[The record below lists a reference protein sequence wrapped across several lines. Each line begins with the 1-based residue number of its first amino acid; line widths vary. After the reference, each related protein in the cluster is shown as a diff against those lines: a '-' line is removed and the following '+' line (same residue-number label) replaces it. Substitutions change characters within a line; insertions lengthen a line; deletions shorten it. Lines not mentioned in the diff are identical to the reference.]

1 MMPFQ
6 PLLLS
11 YALNAVWK
19 VPLIAL
25 AAAVVASLAAHV
37 FGSNPALARHRV
49 WVAALVFEVV
59 LPAIRLPGL
68 TLRGL
73 LRSVFAL
80 LSMHSG
86 LRGGGLIQVVL
97 GPAARSQSHMPPAAL
112 TLTAAAYVLSVAYF
126 LLRFLH
132 GLLQARRIVAAAKD
146 FPAWPAL
153 PALAGVRTATSDL
166 LSGPATLGVRR
177 PVVLLPGDFF
187 AKVSEEDRLALL
199 WHELEH
205 IRRRDFALNLLYA
218 LLALPIA
225 FHPALWWTRQRLAES
240 REMVCDAAAANAVG
254 GTERYAHSLL
264 RLAETLLPPTSAPY
278 LNPIGLFDAY
288 TFERRIMYLSV
299 KPIVVS
305 RTRRAL
311 MAMAAVVLVALFT
324 TSALALHLE
333 APAPA
338 GQQQVSGGIMAGQLV
353 YKVPPVYPAEAKAHH
368 DTLDGP
374 VMLRVI
380 IGKDGVVQN
389 IMVQQSLR
397 RDYDMSA
404 LEAVR
409 QWRYEPY
416 LLNGEPIEVETTVTV
431 TYSIDRSR
439 DTAQQPK

>member
-1 MMPFQ
+1 MMPLQ

-25 AAAVVASLAAHV
+25 AAAVVASLAASV

-80 LSMHSG
+80 LSMHAG

-97 GPAARSQSHMPPAAL
+97 GPATRSQSRIPPAAL
-112 TLTAAAYVLSVAYF
+112 TLTAAAYVLSVLYF
-126 LLRFLH
+126 SLRFLN
-132 GLLQARRIVAAAKD
+132 GLLQAHRLVATAKD
-146 FPAWPAL
+146 FPALPAL
-153 PALAGVRTATSDL
+153 PALSGIRTATTDL

-218 LLALPIA
+218 VLALPIA
-225 FHPALWWTRQRLAES
+225 FHPVLWWTRQRLAES

-254 GTERYAHSLL
+254 GTERYARSLL
-264 RLAETLLPPTSAPY
+264 RLAETLLPRTSAPY

-288 TFERRIMYLSV
+288 TFERRIMYLSM

-311 MAMAAVVLVALFT
+311 MAMAAVLLVAVFT

-333 APAPA
+333 APA
-338 GQQQVSGGIMAGQLV
+338 GQQQVSGGVMAGQLV

-389 IMVQQSLR
+389 IVVQQSLR
-397 RDYDMSA
+397 RDYDVSA